1 MTDEDKT
8 QAAAYIKLHD
18 DVKRLIVDTIYAEM
32 QNYSSMLHTHMQ
44 ANLLHSPQFRDSVR
58 RVVKEQMDKY

>member
-1 MTDEDKT
+1 
-8 QAAAYIKLHD
+8 
-18 DVKRLIVDTIYAEM
+18 VDTIYAEM